1 MYTHTVSVLPPLVG
15 VCGQSSDLFM
25 DHWFAQKWTFAWYSS
40 LCLMYSLMMGLY
52 KFAGTYIIMYLY
64 VFIQC
69 VMHNCRCVFT
79 LKCWSI
85 ICISTKYISMIRH
98 VLHVWIIRVM
108 NKLCMW
114 HMYLFSCS
122 YYFMSLQII
131 YVLYICK
138 FVYLNCLILQVE
150 TVPLSPRPA
159 EAARHSRSQRHRLM
173 HRRRD
178 DNLRKENRFW
188 LVHLV
193 SYNVALISDW
203 CQIEWRNRLITIGVR
218 VLGVNLQ
225 CAWSFI
231 YIYIHM
237 M

>member
-25 DHWFAQKWTFAWYSS
+25 DHWFAQKWTLAWYSS

-138 FVYLNCLILQVE
+138 FVYLTCLILQVE

-159 EAARHSRSQRHRLM
+159 KLLGIQEASVIDWCTEGGMTTCAR
-173 HRRRD
+173 
-178 DNLRKENRFW
+178 KT
-188 LVHLV
+188 
-193 SYNVALISDW
+193 ASDW
-203 CQIEWRNRLITIGVR
+203 SIWCRTMLLWYQIDVKLNGEIDSSP
-218 VLGVNLQ
+218 LGLES
-225 CAWSFI
+225 WE
-231 YIYIHM
+231 
-237 M
+237 